1 MQTST
6 RGIDEPQKSA
16 WFRELRKQM
25 VQDQVRGR
33 GIADERVLQ
42 AMLTVPREEFVA
54 AIQRD
59 YAYDDR
65 PLPIGCGQTI
75 SQPYTVA
82 FQCAALQL
90 QEGERV
96 LEIGT
101 GSGYA
106 AAVLS
111 LLAGE
116 VFTLE
121 RIPELAARAET
132 TLDRLGYSNVH
143 VFTANGTLGLPA
155 HAPYDAIVVTA
166 GGNELP
172 QPLVEQ
178 LAPGGRMVIPL
189 GDVYSQEMHRF
200 TKLDHQLTR
209 ENLGDFAFV
218 PLIGEYGWHNRR
230 RQHDQWLAPGSSP

>member
-6 RGIDEPQKSA
+6 SGIDEPQKSA
-16 WFRELRKQM
+16 WFRELRRQM

-42 AMLTVPREEFVA
+42 AMLAVPREEFVSV
-54 AIQRD
+54 IQQD
-59 YAYDDR
+59 DAYEDR

-90 QEGERV
+90 QGDERV

-111 LLAGE
+111 LLSGE
-116 VFTLE
+116 VFTVE
-121 RIPELAARAET
+121 RIPDLAAQAEA
-132 TLDRLGYSNVH
+132 TLDRLGYSNVQ

-189 GDVYSQEMHRF
+189 GDAYAQEMHRF
-200 TKLDHQLTR
+200 TKLDHQLKR
-209 ENLGDFAFV
+209 ENLGEFAFV
-218 PLIGEYGWHNRR
+218 PLIGEYGWHHRR
-230 RQHDQWLAPGSSP
+230 RRDDQWLAPGSSP